1 MSKSYK
7 ADNQHDAFYS
17 ALLKQIEYI
26 LFRLTVR
33 CDFELTN
40 IGYWIQQTNIKI
52 YKIDKTGVLS

>member
-7 ADNQHDAFYS
+7 ADNQHDAFYL

-40 IGYWIQQTNIKI
+40 IGY
-52 YKIDKTGVLS
+52 

>member
-33 CDFELTN
+33 CGFELTN
-40 IGYWIQQTNIKI
+40 IGY
-52 YKIDKTGVLS
+52 